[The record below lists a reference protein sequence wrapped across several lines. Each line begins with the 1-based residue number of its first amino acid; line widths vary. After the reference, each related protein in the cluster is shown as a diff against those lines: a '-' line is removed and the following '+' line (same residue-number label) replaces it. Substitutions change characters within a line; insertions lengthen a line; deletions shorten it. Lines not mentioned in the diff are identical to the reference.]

1 MSPERTSPRGARWLP
16 RVHTSSF
23 RTATVLI
30 VMALVAAP
38 ARAQGQPD
46 GSTLEALR
54 TRIEKL
60 EREHR
65 NEVDALRSRIAEL
78 EGAKQD
84 ERDWI
89 ADEIE
94 AEVRHLEERIEET
107 EGQAPEIER
116 FSLFNPAITVI
127 GNFVGRLDDKDV
139 ANDEGD
145 NISDRFNLREV
156 EIDFRADIDPWTKGV
171 VILTVESE
179 APGEFEALIEE
190 GYVLFDKLPG
200 LEESPLGL
208 KVRAGRFRPQ
218 FGRLNLLHTHDLP
231 WTTRPRSY
239 QAFVGEE
246 GFTQNGIAGEFFVPT
261 PGEHNALSAS
271 VAWLN
276 GGEIPLAEANAGE
289 EPAWLGHL
297 GWFFDLGDGHDVE
310 IGGSGYFGKADE
322 SGGDTA
328 RLYGIDATY
337 RWRPPGASQRQSLV
351 LGGEL
356 YRSDVELAADDVE
369 ATGGFGWASYQ
380 INSQWAA
387 SARYDWYEDPSDDSM
402 ETKTAS
408 VFVSH
413 NTTEFLRLRLG
424 YERVLDSDL
433 DEIDQLDTL
442 LFELNFV
449 FGAHPPHPYW
459 ANL

>member
-1 MSPERTSPRGARWLP
+1 MAMSSNASRSRRSLRSTRHGFAVLSLMIALLASP
-16 RVHTSSF
+16 
-23 RTATVLI
+23 
-30 VMALVAAP
+30 ALAEDPPSA
-38 ARAQGQPD
+38 
-46 GSTLEALR
+46 SELEALKN
-54 TRIEKL
+54 RIEKL
-60 EREHR
+60 EQEHR
-65 NEVDALRSRIAEL
+65 DEVTALRSRIAEL

-84 ERDWI
+84 DRDWI
-89 ADEIE
+89 TDEIE
-94 AEVRHLEERIEET
+94 AEVRHLEERIEEAEAEDT
-107 EGQAPEIER
+107 EIER
-116 FSLFNPAITVI
+116 FNLFNPSVTVF

-139 ANDEGD
+139 MNDEGD
-145 NISDRFNLREV
+145 NVSDRFNLREV

-218 FGRLNLLHTHDLP
+218 FGKLNLLHTHDLP

-239 QAFVGEE
+239 QAFLGEE
-246 GFTQNGIAGEFFVPT
+246 GFAQNGISGEFFVPT
-261 PGEHNALSAS
+261 PGEDNALTANIS
-271 VAWLN
+271 WLN
-276 GGEIPLAEANAGE
+276 GGEIPLAEANGGE
-289 EPAWLGHL
+289 EDAWLGHL

-310 IGGSGYFGKADE
+310 VGGSGYFGKADE

-337 RWRPPGASQRQSLV
+337 RWRPPGASQRRALV
-351 LGGEL
+351 IGGEI
-356 YRSDVELAADDVE
+356 YRSDVELDADDAE

-380 INSQWAA
+380 FNSNWAA
-387 SARYDWYEDPSDDSM
+387 SARYDWFEDPADDSM
-402 ETKTAS
+402 ETNTAS

-413 NTTEFLRLRLG
+413 NTTEFLRLRVG
-424 YERVLDSDL
+424 YERVLDSDV
-433 DEIDQLDTL
+433 DEIDSLDTL